1 MLDTRRRTKE
11 GMKMKPKYKQ
21 GDVLR
26 GKVNDAEIVIHKVGN
41 GNYEY
46 KDLKTGR
53 IFVIS
58 YQTLERCAVEKVN

>member
-1 MLDTRRRTKE
+1 MLGTRQRTKE
-11 GMKMKPKYKQ
+11 GKNMKPKYKQ

-26 GKVNDAEIVIHKVGN
+26 SKVNGAEIVIHKVGN

-46 KDLKTGR
+46 LDPKTKR
-53 IFVIS
+53 IFVTN